1 VEIAVKSTDSAT
13 SASRGPDSD
22 EHDTAVTGVQPLHVC
37 YLCSEYPPC
46 TRTGGI
52 GIFVQTLA
60 RAMVAAGHRATVV
73 GLYDQPTER
82 KEDWDAGVRVIR
94 RSARGR
100 LFKLGWLIN
109 RRSLHRELSDLVAA
123 EAVDLVEAPDYEGLF
138 WMAPDW
144 GVPRAV
150 RIHGGETYFRRLL
163 NEPLRWRH
171 FVAERAG
178 LRRANAY
185 ASVSRYAWEG
195 TRRVFGLPDVP
206 VSILPNPV
214 DCSRFR
220 PGDVGEVVPGRIV
233 NTGTVIRKKG
243 ILELFAALPEVFAT
257 IPNAHLWCVGPDSSD
272 RQTGADSTA
281 ALARSLLPLAHQ
293 SRVTFTGA
301 IPHEEIARLVRTAQV
316 CAYPSLLEN
325 HPIAWIE
332 AMASGKPIV
341 ASSTGS
347 GPEVIEDGVSGL
359 LCDPRDTTRLANVLV
374 SLLLDGALAARLGSG
389 ARRQALERYS
399 LDVMIPANLAW
410 YGRVLEDWSHRRD
423 RTVRARRAFA
433 PFAGR

>member
-1 VEIAVKSTDSAT
+1 MEIAVSD
-13 SASRGPDSD
+13 PDSD
-22 EHDTAVTGVQPLHVC
+22 EHGTVATGARPLHVC
-37 YLCSEYPPC
+37 FLCSEYPPC
-46 TRTGGI
+46 ARTGGI

-73 GLYDQPTER
+73 GLYDQSTER
-82 KEDWDAGVRVIR
+82 EEDWDAGVRVVR

-109 RRSLHRELSDLVAA
+109 RRSLHREISGLVAG
-123 EAVDLVEAPDYEGLF
+123 EAVDLVEAPDYEGLL
-138 WMAPDW
+138 WMAPNW
-144 GVPRAV
+144 GVPRVV

-171 FVAERAG
+171 FAAERAG
-178 LRRANAY
+178 LRRADAY
-185 ASVSRYAWEG
+185 AAVSRYAWDG
-195 TRRVFGLPDVP
+195 TRRVFGLPEIP

-214 DCSRFR
+214 DCLRFR
-220 PGDVGEVVPGRIV
+220 PGHAGEVVPGRIV

-243 ILELFAALPEVFAT
+243 LLDLFAALPEVFAAV
-257 IPNAHLWCVGPDSSD
+257 PSSHLWCIGPDSSD

-281 ALARSLLPLAHQ
+281 ALARSQLPAAYQ

-301 IPHEEIARLVRTAQV
+301 VSHEELARLVRTAQV
-316 CAYPSLLEN
+316 CAYPSILETQG
-325 HPIAWIE
+325 IAWIE

-359 LCDPRDTTRLANVLV
+359 LCDPRDRTRLANALV
-374 SLLLDGALAARLGSG
+374 SLLGDAALAARLGSG

-423 RTVRARRAFA
+423 RTVRTRRAFPPVARRPAGA
-433 PFAGR
+433 PHGV